1 MEWPAQAELE
11 PRVGGDVHLVWPGH
25 LEALDV
31 VLAGGTSTTEDR
43 NERYEALPPSYLEA
57 AARL

>member
-11 PRVGGDVHLVWPGH
+11 PRVGGDVHLVWPGY

-31 VLAGGTSTTEDR
+31 VLAAGTSTTEDR
-43 NERYEALPPSYLEA
+43 NERYEALHPSYLEA

>member
-11 PRVGGDVHLVWPGH
+11 PRVGGDVHLVWHGH
-25 LEALDV
+25 VEALDV
-31 VLAGGTSTTEDR
+31 VLAGGTLATEDQ
-43 NERYEALPPSYLEA
+43 NERYEALHPSYLEA